1 MKSHGKIVHLGR
13 EGTTV
18 TDVRAV
24 LLKLEFKHQNSP
36 KGPWTCQWVGSIP
49 HISDSLGI
57 GWDLR
62 IFINKFPSD
71 AGAISPGTTL
81 GTIAVRYA
89 DEGGEDISGPP
100 FWEVTTKKR
109 CGLSQLLLRLPSYTL
124 FLLKQ
129 HFYSFYKT
137 SRALLIR
144 QGLETSSHLSD
155 PWKLK
160 GLPLT
165 RTCTD

>member
-1 MKSHGKIVHLGR
+1 MKSHGKIVHPGK

-36 KGPWTCQWVGSIP
+36 KGLWTCQWVSSIP

-57 GWDLR
+57 RWCLR
-62 IFINKFPSD
+62 IFINKFPGD

-89 DEGGEDISGPP
+89 GEGGEDISGPP
-100 FWEVTTKKR
+100 FQEVTTKQR
-109 CGLSQLLLRLPSYTL
+109 WGLSQPSYTL
-124 FLLKQ
+124 FLFK
-129 HFYSFYKT
+129 
-137 SRALLIR
+137 
-144 QGLETSSHLSD
+144 
-155 PWKLK
+155 
-160 GLPLT
+160 
-165 RTCTD
+165 